1 MSNIMEKKIDLF
13 YDDMN
18 TLLKDYKFKEYC
30 NEDDYNNIVSSL
42 LHELQTLLKNTFNN
56 KILDLI
62 GFEFKK
68 ISCRIYIHLVNKRTG
83 QYIYNKED
91 FKKAIEIPLEITIN
105 FKSNEE

>member
-1 MSNIMEKKIDLF
+1 MNNIMEKKIDLF
-13 YDDMN
+13 YENMN
-18 TLLKDYKFKEYC
+18 TIIKDFTLKEYC

-83 QYIYNKED
+83 QYITSKKD
-91 FKKAIEIPLEITIN
+91 FIKAIEIPLIITID
-105 FKSNEE
+105 FKSDEK

>member
-13 YDDMN
+13 YYDMN

-42 LHELQTLLKNTFNN
+42 LRELQTLLKNTFNN

-83 QYIYNKED
+83 QYIYNKEE
-91 FKKAIEIPLEITIN
+91 FKKAIEIPLEITID